1 MRPYPDEVL
10 RAIQTGVMTHLAPE
24 LKSTYANAQF
34 AFSMMLFTIAQRDYD
49 TAVPDLLEA
58 NKTLRALL
66 DDAIPALAAVQ
77 TEDALAV
84 RQVIGDLP
92 QPSSSLA
99 LSALRSEQDALRSAA
114 SALAP
119 LIEPANEVDA
129 LAPLRATRT
138 AMLDWLKS
146 DAQRRVVPILSA

>member
-24 LKSTYANAQF
+24 LKSTYASAQF

-49 TAVPDLLEA
+49 TAVPDLLDA
-58 NKTLRALL
+58 NKGLRSLLNDASRAL
-66 DDAIPALAAVQ
+66 AVLES
-77 TEDALAV
+77 EDARAV
-84 RQVIGDLP
+84 RQVIVDLP
-92 QPSSSLA
+92 PPPSSLA
-99 LSALRSEQDALRSAA
+99 LSALRTEQDALRAA
-114 SALAP
+114 VAALAP

-129 LAPLRATRT
+129 HAPLRPVRT
-138 AMLDWLKS
+138 AVLDWLKT